1 MAWPAHSYLYPYPV
15 SLLKRWACLPTPAS
29 TPACLPACAQVM
41 NDELARQN
49 RVLDVLDDKAS
60 ATTGRIDNMNKN
72 SQLREFRWGG

>member
-1 MAWPAHSYLYPYPV
+1 
-15 SLLKRWACLPTPAS
+15 
-29 TPACLPACAQVM
+29 M